1 MEEWTQFKPNDKLSL
16 RAEYIPRNLEASVF
30 LQCSMFFAPYTDQL
44 IVSLFYK
51 NFSSFRI
58 DSSKSNHTAWH
69 WRRRRLKSTCLILR
83 HKTPIDL
90 IWREYYNPVS
100 QELAVWKKIISMSF
114 SPLSFFLS
122 AMLDCYNRVTV
133 TDWRLASRKGGQH
146 IKWQDSPWQKLSGS
160 AHVLIMK
167 KRRQKWKG
175 RLWQTYVSCIHCA
188 WSLTVPI

>member
-1 MEEWTQFKPNDKLSL
+1 MVSGKGYKGGRSRGISTKTSDPPLPTPNNIENWAKCRWKRILYRCNIAGRMEGWTQFKPNDKLSL
-16 RAEYIPRNLEASVF
+16 RAEYIPRNLDASVF
-30 LQCSMFFAPYTDQL
+30 LQCSMFFAPYTDQQ
-44 IVSLFYK
+44 IVSLCDE
-51 NFSSFRI
+51 NFSSFRF

-122 AMLDCYNRVTV
+122 AMLDC
-133 TDWRLASRKGGQH
+133 
-146 IKWQDSPWQKLSGS
+146 
-160 AHVLIMK
+160 
-167 KRRQKWKG
+167 
-175 RLWQTYVSCIHCA
+175 
-188 WSLTVPI
+188 